1 MLNNNFKNNIINFN
15 YIITVLSL
23 LIYLTK
29 INKYNSFL
37 KPY

>member
-1 MLNNNFKNNIINFN
+1 MLNNNFKNNKINFN
-15 YIITVLSL
+15 YIITALSP

-29 INKYNSFL
+29 INQYNSFL